1 MYIVI
6 SSLVIFPCI
15 LTLSFSKHV
24 RWLHRNFVAFHSI
37 PFRSI
42 PFHSVTFRSIPFHSV
57 TFRYIPLHSVTFR
70 SIPFHSIPFR
80 SYIVICMSY
89 DFYIALSL
97 LHFLVISIH
106 CLVII
111 ILSLQFHFNFI
122 CGFLYSIFF
131 YLKVKDPDPHRNYPD
146 PQDCSWGSC
155 FSLLIRIQSVC
166 LTLIDW
172 SFSYININ

>member
-1 MYIVI
+1 MYDDYIA
-6 SSLVIFPCI
+6 I
-15 LTLSFSKHV
+15 L
-24 RWLHRNFVAFHSI
+24 WHSI

-42 PFHSVTFRSIPFHSV
+42 PFHSVP
-57 TFRYIPLHSVTFR
+57 FRYIPLHSVTFR

-80 SYIVICMSY
+80 SYIVICMLY

-111 ILSLQFHFNFI
+111 ILSSQFHFNFI

-166 LTLIDW
+166 LTLID
-172 SFSYININ
+172 